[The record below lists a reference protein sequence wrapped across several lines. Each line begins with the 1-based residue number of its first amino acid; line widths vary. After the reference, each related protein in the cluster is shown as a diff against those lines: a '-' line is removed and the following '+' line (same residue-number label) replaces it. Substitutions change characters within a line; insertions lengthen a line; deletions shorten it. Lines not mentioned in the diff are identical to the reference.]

1 MTQML
6 DLGIVR
12 FEGVAGALELM
23 GLVCSL
29 LLGYALGRCRKGR

>member
-1 MTQML
+1 ML

-23 GLVCSL
+23 GLICAL
-29 LLGYALGRCRKGR
+29 MLGLAIGGSRKGR

>member
-1 MTQML
+1 ML

-23 GLVCSL
+23 GLICAL
-29 LLGYALGRCRKGR
+29 LLGYALGKLGRGR